1 MIFKKFTDIYPLYY
15 NALKQYT
22 KALYCWQLAA
32 ADAWEGD
39 IMLKYFLK
47 RILSAVVTLFFI
59 ITITFFLM
67 KAIPGNPFASE
78 KMPNKE
84 IEAAMM
90 AKYGL
95 DQPVWKQYIIYLGNF
110 IRGDFGVSYT
120 KAGMTVNDV
129 IADGFPYSLAIGL
142 YASLVVIFA
151 GVFFGAVCALRQN
164 KLIDRFFMVL
174 STLGST
180 IPSFVLA
187 TGFLFLFSKTLGLVP
202 PFGVDSAVGYIGPVL
217 VISAFPLSFVTR
229 LTRTSLVE
237 VQQQDYIRTARS
249 KGLPEVKVIGKHA
262 LRNALLPVVTYIG
275 PMVASIVTGSF
286 VVEKVFGIPGVG
298 SLFTTSILNR
308 DYPLIMG
315 MTVFFAVLL
324 VISVLVVDFIY
335 VLIDPRIKLE

>member
-1 MIFKKFTDIYPLYY
+1 
-15 NALKQYT
+15 
-22 KALYCWQLAA
+22 
-32 ADAWEGD
+32 
-39 IMLKYFLK
+39 MLKYVLK
-47 RILSAVVTLFFI
+47 RILSALVTIFFI

-67 KAIPGNPFASE
+67 KAIPGNPFAAE
-78 KMPNKE
+78 KMPNPE

-90 AKYGL
+90 ASTAWNTKGVPEEVTQAMEAKYGL
-95 DQPVWKQYIIYLGNF
+95 DQPLWKQYIIYLGNF
-110 IRGDFGVSYT
+110 LRGDFGVSYT
-120 KAGMTVNDV
+120 KAGLTVNKV
-129 IADGFPYSLAIGL
+129 IADGFPFSLTIGI
-142 YASLVVIFA
+142 YASLVVVFA
-151 GVFFGAVCALRQN
+151 GILFGSVCALRQN

-202 PFGVDSAVGYIGPVL
+202 AFGVDEVAGYIGPVL
-217 VISAFPLSFVTR
+217 VIGAFPLSFITR

-249 KGLPEVKVIGKHA
+249 KGISEFKVIYKHA

-286 VVEKVFGIPGVG
+286 VIETVFGIPGVG
-298 SLFTTSILNR
+298 QLFTDSIVNR

-315 MTVFFAVLL
+315 ITVFFAVLL
-324 VISVLVVDFIY
+324 VLAVLIVDLVY
-335 VLIDPRIKLE
+335 VLIDPRIKLD

>member
-1 MIFKKFTDIYPLYY
+1 
-15 NALKQYT
+15 
-22 KALYCWQLAA
+22 
-32 ADAWEGD
+32 
-39 IMLKYFLK
+39 MLKYVLK
-47 RILSAVVTLFFI
+47 RILSALVTIFFI

-67 KAIPGNPFASE
+67 KAIPGNPFAAE
-78 KMPNKE
+78 KMPNPE

-95 DQPVWKQYIIYLGNF
+95 DQPLWKQYIIYLGNF
-110 IRGDFGVSYT
+110 LRGDFGVSYT
-120 KAGMTVNDV
+120 KAGLTVNKV
-129 IADGFPYSLAIGL
+129 IADGFPFSLTIGI
-142 YASLVVIFA
+142 YASLVAVFA
-151 GVFFGAVCALRQN
+151 GILFGSVCALRQN

-202 PFGVDSAVGYIGPVL
+202 AFGVDEVAGYIGPVL
-217 VISAFPLSFVTR
+217 VIGAFPLSFITR

-249 KGLPEVKVIGKHA
+249 KGISEFKVIYKHA

-286 VVEKVFGIPGVG
+286 VIETVFGIPGVG
-298 SLFTTSILNR
+298 QLFTDSIVNR

-315 MTVFFAVLL
+315 ITVFFAVLL
-324 VISVLVVDFIY
+324 VLAVLIVDLVY
-335 VLIDPRIKLE
+335 VLIDPRIKLD

>member
-1 MIFKKFTDIYPLYY
+1 
-15 NALKQYT
+15 
-22 KALYCWQLAA
+22 
-32 ADAWEGD
+32 
-39 IMLKYFLK
+39 MLKYVLK
-47 RILSAVVTLFFI
+47 RILSALVTIFFI

-67 KAIPGNPFASE
+67 KAIPGNPFAAE
-78 KMPNKE
+78 KMPNPE

-95 DQPVWKQYIIYLGNF
+95 DQPLWKQYIIYLGNF
-110 IRGDFGVSYT
+110 LRGDFGVSYT
-120 KAGMTVNDV
+120 KAGLTVNKV
-129 IADGFPYSLAIGL
+129 IADGFPFSLTIGI
-142 YASLVVIFA
+142 YASLVV
-151 GVFFGAVCALRQN
+151 VFALRQN

-202 PFGVDSAVGYIGPVL
+202 AFGVDEVAGYIGPVL
-217 VISAFPLSFVTR
+217 VIGAFPLSFITR

-249 KGLPEVKVIGKHA
+249 KGISEFKVIYKHA

-286 VVEKVFGIPGVG
+286 VIETVFGIPGVG
-298 SLFTTSILNR
+298 QLFTDSIVNR

-315 MTVFFAVLL
+315 ITVFFAVLL
-324 VISVLVVDFIY
+324 VLAVLIVDLVY
-335 VLIDPRIKLE
+335 VLIDPRIKLD